1 MKKKNK
7 GFTLVEM
14 IVTVSIFVI
23 LFGILVPSLN
33 SILGFRVQRAA
44 NSIVA
49 GLDKAKIEASNRL
62 VGEMCLEKRS
72 DGYYISYILDRGK
85 ADGKENIKWNEDEE
99 KIAPSKTLISY
110 VLKGSSEEHSMVVG
124 DRIILTYE
132 RATGAFLPLQKQ
144 DTDYWDMMEPD
155 ILTRL
160 SKNIDIFQKGDYCE
174 KIIVRGGTRTRTITL
189 NIDAGTYQITAG

>member
-23 LFGILVPSLN
+23 LLGILVPSLN

-72 DGYYISYILDRGK
+72 DHTCCDR
-85 ADGKENIKWNEDEE
+85 
-99 KIAPSKTLISY
+99 
-110 VLKGSSEEHSMVVG
+110 VSSQVWAQAV
-124 DRIILTYE
+124 
-132 RATGAFLPLQKQ
+132 
-144 DTDYWDMMEPD
+144 
-155 ILTRL
+155 
-160 SKNIDIFQKGDYCE
+160 
-174 KIIVRGGTRTRTITL
+174 
-189 NIDAGTYQITAG
+189 